1 MLIKNINIITFGKP
15 NQILTNQ
22 NVWINKGKIVKI
34 SGSDEEIRDK
44 DILDGNNR
52 YLMPGNICAHTHFYG
67 AFSRGMPIP
76 GDPPTIFPEILEK
89 LWWKLD
95 KSLNFEEVYYSA
107 LVCLIDA
114 IRHGTTALIDHHASP
129 NAITGSLDRIAD
141 AVIQSG
147 LRGVLCYE
155 VTDRD
160 GTEKAQRGI
169 QENLRFI
176 QQAKQNNYYDNH
188 LSALFG
194 LHASLTLS
202 DHTLQ
207 SCREKNPDGIGFHIH
222 AAEHVSDQSDSLNK
236 SGKRVIERLHQHGIL
251 GSKTIV
257 AHCVHINSDEMNLL
271 AETKTW
277 VTHQPRSNMNNAV
290 GVSSVE
296 TMLERGVR
304 VGMGNDGFSNAM
316 WEEWKTAYLVHKLW
330 NQDPRRM
337 GADKVVEIAVYNN
350 ASLFNS
356 FFDELKI
363 GVVEEGADADLIIV
377 DYQPITELTPDNLPW
392 QIIFGFRDSMVKTTI
407 VGGKLLMREGELL
420 TIDEA
425 EVSAQAQKVSKEV
438 WGKYLNQF

>member
-1 MLIKNINIITFGKP
+1 MLVKNVNVITFGKP
-15 NQILTNQ
+15 NKILNHQ
-22 NVWINKGKIVKI
+22 NVWIDKGKINKI
-34 SGSDEEIRDK
+34 TDQSEVIEDK
-44 DILDGNNR
+44 DVLEGKNR
-52 YLMPGNICAHTHFYG
+52 YLMPGNICAHTHYYG

-76 GDPPTIFPEILEK
+76 GDPPTVFPEILEK

-95 KSLNFEEVYYSA
+95 KSLNLEEVYYSA
-107 LVCLIDA
+107 LICLIDA

-129 NAITGSLDRIAD
+129 NAIPGSLDRIAN

-160 GTEKAQRGI
+160 GAEKAQEGI

-176 QQAKQNNYYDNH
+176 QQAQQNSYFDNH
-188 LSALFG
+188 ISAQFG
-194 LHASLTLS
+194 LHASMTLS
-202 DHTLQ
+202 DQTLQ
-207 SCREKNPDGIGFHIH
+207 MCREKKPDGVGFHIH
-222 AAEHVSDQSDSLNK
+222 AAEHVSDQTDSLNK

-257 AHCVHINSDEMNLL
+257 AHGVHINSNEMDLL

-296 TMLERGVR
+296 TMLERGIR

-316 WEEWKTAYLVHKLW
+316 WEEWKTAYLIHKLW

-350 ASLFNS
+350 AALFNS
-356 FFDELKI
+356 FFDDLRI
-363 GVVEEGADADLIIV
+363 GVIEEGADADLIIV
-377 DYQPITELTPDNLPW
+377 DYQPVTELTPENIPW

-407 VGGKLLMREGELL
+407 VGGKLLMNEGELL
-420 TIDEA
+420 TIDEGK
-425 EVSAQAQKVSKEV
+425 VSAQAKKVSKEV